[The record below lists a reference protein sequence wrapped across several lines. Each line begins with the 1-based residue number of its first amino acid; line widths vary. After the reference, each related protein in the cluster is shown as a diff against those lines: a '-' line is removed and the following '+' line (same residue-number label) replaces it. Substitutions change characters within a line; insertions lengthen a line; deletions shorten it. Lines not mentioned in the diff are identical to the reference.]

1 MFMKDILK
9 INIYRK
15 IILKLLI
22 NIYIKNQL
30 NKVILKNY
38 FSKKLYLTINSEN
51 IYKKNSFV

>member
-1 MFMKDILK
+1 MKDILK